1 MSILRFLRP
10 GNLFRNLNTPAS
22 RENVAAAASHATQAV
37 EKVSKR
43 ALGHIHLT
51 GSSARTL
58 RLDKYER
65 YTQAAQELTDSGK
78 LLGLEGVE
86 IKLKAGVK
94 REYAQI
100 AIQLQNQFEKVQFRR
115 RKKDEGIKD
124 YLGQAIEAAKE
135 ELAKANRRKAYL
147 DARPGAQGLAGTD
160 GSLLHKSVKNSRNET
175 IGTYHELMG
184 RTKERVTLP
193 EGAKY
198 QLKRSSTGQKSIQFD
213 LPALQPGRTHYRLT
227 VTKNACEEREV
238 FVNRAFKQAQAL
250 SKNDARQ
257 FSDAATAT
265 REAEATAARAAAPV
279 AEPAAAS
286 TNVATPAVV
295 EAAPPAAPVAEP
307 AAPAAVEAV
316 AAPHG
321 LAGLMPGRPVP
332 PPPVAS
338 TGVASAPAAV
348 AAEAASPAAV
358 EAPAAPGIVSDV
370 ARGAFPLTAA
380 GGLGAFGLSGR

>member
-22 RENVAAAASHATQAV
+22 RESVAAAASPVTQAV

-51 GSSARTL
+51 GSSVRRL

-78 LLGLEGVE
+78 LQGLEDVE
-86 IKLKAGVK
+86 IKLKAGLK

-115 RKKDEGIKD
+115 RKKDEGIKE
-124 YLGQAIEAAKE
+124 YLEQAIETAKE

-184 RTKERVTLP
+184 RTKDRVTLP
-193 EGAKY
+193 QGVKI
-198 QLKRSSTGQKSIQFD
+198 QLKRALTGQKAIQFD
-213 LPALQPGRTHYRLT
+213 LPALQPGRTHYRLA
-227 VTKNACEEREV
+227 VTKNAGEEREV

-250 SKNDARQ
+250 GKNDARQ
-257 FSDAATAT
+257 FSDVATAAVAP
-265 REAEATAARAAAPV
+265 REAESIAARAAA
-279 AEPAAAS
+279 S
-286 TNVATPAVV
+286 
-295 EAAPPAAPVAEP
+295 VAEP
-307 AAPAAVEAV
+307 AAPAAGETMAV
-316 AAPHG
+316 DN
-321 LAGLMPGRPVP
+321 LAGLTPRRPVP
-332 PPPVAS
+332 APPVA
-338 TGVASAPAAV
+338 TPGVASAPAAV
-348 AAEAASPAAV
+348 VAEAASPAVV
-358 EAPAAPGIVSDV
+358 EAPVVPGVISDV